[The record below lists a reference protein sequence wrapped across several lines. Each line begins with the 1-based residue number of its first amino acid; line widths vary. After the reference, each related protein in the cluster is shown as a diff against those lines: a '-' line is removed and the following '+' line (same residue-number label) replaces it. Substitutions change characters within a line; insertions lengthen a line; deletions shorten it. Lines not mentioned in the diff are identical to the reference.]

1 MFGLTNIFSNGVSKL
16 SSLKS
21 KSISNNTTQDESATN
36 GSIQVL
42 SSPLTIKSDSHN
54 IITIDTLNAFK
65 DKTVQLDNINKRS
78 IMGICDGEFPVTNP
92 IKDRIYYHSN
102 TDKYYVTKISFIG
115 TIEEPDDNFEEVTVN
130 SIFKIINSTNV
141 RLDGA
146 IAGDGAF
153 DSQSNTLVVNT
164 NYTPLI
170 NYSRD
175 TSGKPISTSDTV
187 FSAIQKLDGL
197 ISTHKH
203 TSNSIITNDDNMF
216 VNSFE
221 KTYWNNKVDRS
232 GIYDNLVAGA
242 AKQLYY
248 DARINISGA
257 ASGGASFNG
266 KDTADINLYI
276 HPNGHSHPWSV
287 LTEVPSSFPPSAHI
301 HKIDDIGILSGY
313 TKISGYDGVSEFD
326 TIKSAIGK
334 LEGILS
340 DKADKLHSHE
350 HVYAPI
356 SHGNHPEMATL
367 IPMAPGIGATGTS
380 NNAAREDHV
389 HPQQLNIDGVSGSSH
404 VLHTP
409 RSINGTEFN
418 GSKDIITNIWGSPRT
433 ITIGNAS
440 KVINGSQD
448 VQFTHDELGLTRTSI
463 IQSNINSAG
472 WYRIAQCDPTS
483 ISLNEFIIK
492 ASSGRSYVSQTSLI
506 AGICKNNSAVTLNQ
520 LGHTTTNNGGVLV
533 SARIAYATNT
543 DKMAYL
549 EVYNYGVSSTSG
561 ISLNIQMIGSHDG
574 FELIDPI
581 SVPDALEAGYMSTS
595 ISFVVGGFMSNGGF
609 YGNLIGNASTAT
621 KLQNPRTITITGDV
635 TGSVSFDGSAN
646 VSITTTVGNDS
657 HSHSW
662 GNITGKPST
671 FTPSG
676 HNQAS
681 NTITA
686 MTGYAKAS
694 AVAAIAATDSLNVAI
709 GKLEKALDGKQASGS
724 YAAASHNHDTV
735 YAKVSHGNHVPATQT
750 ASNKVF
756 LRNDNTWQTI
766 TPANIGAAAASHT
779 HAYLPTSGGTISGA
793 LTVTG
798 QILSN
803 ADVVAYSDAR
813 FKTNLQVI
821 DNPINKILS
830 INGYK
835 YDMLGVDNCRQVG
848 VIAQEIEQI
857 LPEAVYK
864 DQNGHLG
871 VRYTNLIPLLIEGF
885 KQQQKEIQLLK
896 RQLGMEV

>member
-16 SSLKS
+16 SSLRS

-36 GSIQVL
+36 ESIQVL
-42 SSPLTIKSDSHN
+42 SSPFTIKSDSHN

-102 TDKYYVTKISFIG
+102 TDKYYVTKTSFIG

-197 ISTHKH
+197 MSTHKH
-203 TSNSIITNDDNMF
+203 TSNNIITNDDNMF
-216 VNSFE
+216 VSSFE

-232 GIYDNLVAGA
+232 GVYDNLVVGV
-242 AKQLYY
+242 AKQLYH

-257 ASGGASFNG
+257 ATGGASFNG

-313 TKISGYDGVSEFD
+313 TKISGYTGVSESD

-340 DKADKLHSHE
+340 NKADKLHSHAD
-350 HVYAPI
+350 VYAPI

-389 HPQQLNIDGVSGSSH
+389 HPQQVNIVGVSGTAH
-404 VLHTP
+404 ALHTP

-418 GSKDIITNIWGSPRT
+418 GSKDIITDIWGSPRT

-483 ISLNEFIIK
+483 ISLNKFIIK
-492 ASSGRSYVSQTSLI
+492 ASAGRSYVSQTSLI

-520 LGHTTTNNGGVLV
+520 LGHTTTNNSGVLV
-533 SARIAYATNT
+533 SARIAYAMNT

-549 EVYNYGVSSTSG
+549 EVYNYGVTSTSG

-581 SVPDALEAGYMSTS
+581 SVSDALEAGYMSTS
-595 ISFVVGGFMSNGGF
+595 ISFKFGGFVSNGGF
-609 YGNLIGNASTAT
+609 SGDLIGNASTAT
-621 KLQNPRTITITGDV
+621 KLKTPRTITITGAV
-635 TGSVSFDGSAN
+635 SGTASFDGS
-646 VSITTTVGNDS
+646 S
-657 HSHSW
+657 
-662 GNITGKPST
+662 NITIHT
-671 FTPSG
+671 
-676 HNQAS
+676 
-681 NTITA
+681 
-686 MTGYAKAS
+686 
-694 AVAAIAATDSLNVAI
+694 SLVRDANF
-709 GKLEKALDGKQASGS
+709 
-724 YAAASHNHDTV
+724 N
-735 YAKVSHGNHVPATQT
+735 PATKL
-750 ASNKVF
+750 N
-756 LRNDNTWQTI
+756 
-766 TPANIGAAAASHT
+766 
-779 HAYLPTSGGTISGA
+779 TSGGTISGA

-803 ADVVAYSDAR
+803 ADVVTYSDAR

-821 DNPINKILS
+821 DDPINKILS

-835 YDMLGVDNCRQVG
+835 YNTLGVDNNREVG

-864 DQNGHLG
+864 DQNGQMA
-871 VRYTNLIPLLIEGF
+871 VRYSNLIPLLIEGF

-896 RQLGMEV
+896 RHLGMEV